1 MAACS
6 NGSQDAK
13 KLIRTTTSGR
23 VQGYI
28 QDSVAVFK
36 GVPYASAERF
46 MPAHEHEKWD
56 TVMQCREYGD
66 IAPQPPLMQNTEFA
80 PTDTVATMS
89 DDCLNLNIWTSMRN
103 RDTER
108 PVMVWLHGGGFDY
121 GNSHH
126 HYSFDGTKLAR
137 TDNVVVV
144 TLNHRLNVLG
154 FLDLSAY
161 GPEYA
166 GSGNLGMTDIV
177 AALKWIK
184 NNIAA
189 FGGNPDNVTLFGH
202 GSGGV
207 KVLTIMAMPSAKGL
221 YHKAIVQSGVLEGFN
236 QPRESAQRV
245 AALTLEEAGTDT
257 PQQLAGLPFDSLWN
271 ASSRAIKRVKTEF
284 GRETGLHSIKLAPV
298 VDGNVLPKPVITDSS
313 INVDLQIPVI
323 LGSTFAETTTRHYL
337 DNPELGMKSDVHR
350 LSPEEVEK
358 KIKEKYG
365 KQAEDVKLAFMTAYP
380 DKALCEVLVIDSTV
394 RSNVLRM
401 AHLLAKR
408 GDAPVYV
415 YLFNWVSPLYNGY
428 AMSFRSSELP
438 FVFNNHELAEFS
450 RAGGNEAR
458 RLARI
463 ISRCW
468 TSFARSG
475 NPNNSITPFWR
486 RINLGEGHT
495 MIFDRDV
502 RLEAYP
508 DLPLMQILEYEN
520 VNDIHLN

>member
-108 PVMVWLHGGGFDY
+108 PVMVGLHGGGFDY

-126 HYSFDGTKLAR
+126 HYSFDGTNLAR

-271 ASSRAIKRVKTEF
+271 ASSRAIKRARTEF
-284 GRETGLHSIKLAPV
+284 GRETGLYSIKLAPV

-380 DKALCEVLVIDSTV
+380 DKALCEVKLPQFTDDVEAIKEAVKSFVFDTCKAEANWNMTNFV
-394 RSNVLRM
+394 NDQVELIRRQV
-401 AHLLAKR
+401 
-408 GDAPVYV
+408 GD
-415 YLFNWVSPLYNGY
+415 
-428 AMSFRSSELP
+428 RK
-438 FVFNNHELAEFS
+438 VFNNQELAEFS

>member
-1 MAACS
+1 
-6 NGSQDAK
+6 
-13 KLIRTTTSGR
+13 
-23 VQGYI
+23 
-28 QDSVAVFK
+28 
-36 GVPYASAERF
+36 
-46 MPAHEHEKWD
+46 
-56 TVMQCREYGD
+56 
-66 IAPQPPLMQNTEFA
+66 
-80 PTDTVATMS
+80 
-89 DDCLNLNIWTSMRN
+89 
-103 RDTER
+103 
-108 PVMVWLHGGGFDY
+108 
-121 GNSHH
+121 
-126 HYSFDGTKLAR
+126 
-137 TDNVVVV
+137 
-144 TLNHRLNVLG
+144 
-154 FLDLSAY
+154 
-161 GPEYA
+161 
-166 GSGNLGMTDIV
+166 
-177 AALKWIK
+177 
-184 NNIAA
+184 
-189 FGGNPDNVTLFGH
+189 
-202 GSGGV
+202 
-207 KVLTIMAMPSAKGL
+207 
-221 YHKAIVQSGVLEGFN
+221 
-236 QPRESAQRV
+236 
-245 AALTLEEAGTDT
+245 
-257 PQQLAGLPFDSLWN
+257 
-271 ASSRAIKRVKTEF
+271 
-284 GRETGLHSIKLAPV
+284 
-298 VDGNVLPKPVITDSS
+298 
-313 INVDLQIPVI
+313 
-323 LGSTFAETTTRHYL
+323 
-337 DNPELGMKSDVHR
+337 
-350 LSPEEVEK
+350 VEK